1 MNLLTNIF
9 LGQANTVSDTNTDW
23 ADALEGPKKK
33 PMKRGTKIFL
43 WLFAAFVAWATLS
56 NASFLAPDPVGKPR
70 LIAHRGVYHLYDKR
84 AAVGRDTC
92 TAQHIYAPSHQIFE
106 NTPESMRLAVG
117 YGAAM
122 VEVDV
127 APTRDGRMVL
137 FHDWTVDCRTEGK
150 GATRDLTLAQLQ
162 ALDIG
167 HGYTADGGKTFPL
180 RGKGVGKMPTVEAGL
195 AALPVHP
202 ILFNFKSKN
211 PAEADQLVAIL
222 KASGRDS
229 AKIGDAF
236 YGAERPVKRMRE
248 LLPDNWAFDLKTEAM
263 ACSKDYVTYGWT
275 GIVPES
281 CRGGT
286 LAIPVNYQWAF
297 WGWPDRLIQR
307 MDSVGAR
314 VIVFGPY
321 ESGKSNEGLSDPRQ
335 LAKIPSS
342 FNGYIWVEDIAAIGP
357 ALKPRQK

>member
-1 MNLLTNIF
+1 MTTN
-9 LGQANTVSDTNTDW
+9 DDW

-43 WLFAAFVAWATLS
+43 WFFAVFVAWAVLS
-56 NASFLAPDPVGKPR
+56 NASWLAPDPVGKPK

-92 TAQHIYAPSHQIFE
+92 TAQHIYPPSHQIFE

-127 APTRDGRMVL
+127 APTKDGRMVL

-167 HGYTADGGKTFPL
+167 YGYTADGGKTYPL

-211 PAEADQLVAIL
+211 AQEADQLAAIL

-236 YGAERPVKRMRE
+236 YGHAAPVKRMRE
-248 LLPDNWAFDLKTEAM
+248 LLPTNWSFDLRREAF

-281 CRGGT
+281 CRNGT

-307 MDSVGAR
+307 MDSVGAK

-342 FNGYIWVEDIAAIGP
+342 FNGYIWVEDIANIGP

>member
-1 MNLLTNIF
+1 MTT
-9 LGQANTVSDTNTDW
+9 GDDW
-23 ADALEGPKKK
+23 AEALEGPKKK

-43 WLFAAFVAWATLS
+43 WLFAAVVAWFTLS
-56 NASFLAPDPVGKPR
+56 NASWLADSPEGKPR

-92 TAQHIYAPSHQIFE
+92 TAAHALPPQHEVFE
-106 NTPESMRLAVG
+106 NTVLSMRLAVG
-117 YGAAM
+117 LGANM
-122 VEVDV
+122 VEADV
-127 APTRDGRMVL
+127 SPTKDGKMVL
-137 FHDWTVDCRTEGK
+137 FHDWTVDCRTNGK
-150 GATRDLTLAQLQ
+150 GETRDLTLAQLQ

-167 HGYTADGGKTFPL
+167 YGYTADGGKTFPL
-180 RGKGVGKMPTVEAGL
+180 RGKGVGQIPTVEQGI

-211 PAEADQLVAIL
+211 AGEADQLFAIL

-236 YGAERPVKRMRE
+236 YGAEAPVKRMRE
-248 LLPDNWAFDLKTEAM
+248 LMPDNWAFDLQREGK
-263 ACSKDYVTYGWT
+263 ACSTDYVKYGWT

-281 CRGGT
+281 CRNGV

-297 WGWPDRLIQR
+297 WGWPNRLTQR
-307 MDSVGAR
+307 MKSVGAK

-321 ESGKSNEGLSDPRQ
+321 EEGKSNEGLTTPQQ
-335 LAKIPSS
+335 LTKVPAS
-342 FNGYIWVEDIAAIGP
+342 FDGYIWVEDIREIGP

>member
-1 MNLLTNIF
+1 MTE
-9 LGQANTVSDTNTDW
+9 ANTDW
-23 ADALEGPKKK
+23 ADALEGTKKK
-33 PMKRGTKIFL
+33 PMKRRTKIAL
-43 WLFAAFVAWATLS
+43 WIFAALIAWLTLS
-56 NASFLAPDPVGKPR
+56 NASWLAPSPAGKPK

-92 TAQHIYAPSHQIFE
+92 TAVHAYPPEHDVFE
-106 NTPESMRLAVG
+106 NTPESMRWAVG
-117 YGAAM
+117 LGANM

-127 APTRDGRMVL
+127 APTKDGRMVL

-150 GATRDLTLAQLQ
+150 GDTRDLTLAELK

-167 HGYTADGGKTFPL
+167 YGYTADGGKTFPL
-180 RGKGVGKMPTVEAGL
+180 RGKGVGKMPTVEEGL

-211 PAEADQLVAIL
+211 PREANQLFAIL

-229 AKIGDAF
+229 KKLGDAF
-236 YGAERPVKRMRE
+236 YGAELPVKQMRE
-248 LLPDNWAFDLKTEAM
+248 LLPDNWSFDLKREAL

-281 CRGGT
+281 CRNGVI
-286 LAIPVNYQWAF
+286 AIPINYQWAF
-297 WGWPDRLIQR
+297 WGWPDRLIAR

-321 ESGKSNEGLSDPRQ
+321 GRGKSNEGLSTPQQ
-335 LAKIPSS
+335 LARIPAS
-342 FNGYIWVEDIAAIGP
+342 FNGHIWVEDIRAVGP
-357 ALKPRQK
+357 ALRPRQR